1 MTLTPDI
8 KVPELYKGAIK
19 PSKTYEFDFETG
31 EVKGKID
38 GQEAI
43 EQFIR
48 KAIKTARY
56 RQPIYSPLYGS
67 ELEDLI
73 GQGFTGPL
81 MKAEIMR
88 VTTEAIIYD
97 ERINRVSDFT
107 IEVQGDKVNISFK
120 VDSVEGAFAISEV
133 I

>member
-1 MTLTPDI
+1 M
-8 KVPELYKGAIK
+8 E
-19 PSKTYEFDFETG
+19 
-31 EVKGKID
+31 
-38 GQEAI
+38 
-43 EQFIR
+43 
-48 KAIKTARY
+48 
-56 RQPIYSPLYGS
+56 
-67 ELEDLI
+67 
-73 GQGFTGPL
+73 
-81 MKAEIMR
+81 AEIMR